1 MVKGKN
7 HTKNST
13 VEVLGCQFKHP
24 GGSKQGKLILISKKT
39 ALKLT
44 ENQYKAKEER
54 KGFINIVIT
63 KSVKRRSQ
71 GRLAKM
77 KLDAIE
83 DVYDKPKRPA
93 RLLPLR
99 MIL

>member
-1 MVKGKN
+1 LVANLSIPVDLNKVNFYKLAEKKPL
-7 HTKNST
+7 KNSI
-13 VEVLGCQFKHP
+13 EIKR
-24 GGSKQGKLILISKKT
+24 
-39 ALKLT
+39 
-44 ENQYKAKEER
+44 NQYTAKEER